1 MKTYCSLAWNH
12 QFIGPG
18 GLCKPCCRFK
28 KEYVLEN
35 NDKYNLDTST
45 INEIF
50 HSDFMND
57 IREKMLK
64 GEKVDGCKKCY
75 EEEETGKNE
84 SLRQTHNKII
94 DLTENIDLNSPK
106 IIFLE
111 FAFSNICNLQ
121 CVMCGSYFSTSWIK
135 QDTTGLEDLTIQH
148 HKKYDLPNLDSI
160 KEVIPDLTFIKLT
173 GGEPLLISKY
183 YDILIERSKYPN
195 LENCTL
201 VVCTNLTFFPS
212 DELLDIWKRC
222 KHVVLSAS
230 LDGIRDTIEYVRYPS
245 DWYDVEENIIRYLE
259 LSKIM
264 DIRIGIRPTIMPYN
278 ILNVIELYNWWETIS
293 SIYFNDD
300 FSKLWTTI
308 THVAQPEFL
317 SLQVLDK
324 PTKEFIELNLNLQLS
339 KINNNKEIEQ
349 HVNHLIKYMNLEDNS
364 HLLNDFKRYTKVM
377 DKRGITFKELEPDL
391 YNIIFGSE

>member
-1 MKTYCSLAWNH
+1 MNNTYCSLAWNH

-35 NDKYNLDTST
+35 NDKYDLATST

-50 HSDFMND
+50 HSEFMND
-57 IREKMLK
+57 IRANMLID
-64 GEKVDGCKKCY
+64 EPIEGCKKCY
-75 EEEETGKNE
+75 EEEAAGKNE
-84 SLRQTHNKII
+84 SLRQTHNKIDEI
-94 DLTENIDLNSPK
+94 TENIDLRNPK

-135 QDTTGLEDLTIQH
+135 QDTTGIMDLTIQH
-148 HKKYDLPNLDSI
+148 HKKYDLPNLNSI
-160 KEVIPDLTFIKLT
+160 KEVIPDLTFIKFT

-183 YDILIERSKYPN
+183 YDILIERAKHPN
-195 LENCTL
+195 FENCSL
-201 VVCTNLTFFPS
+201 VFCTNLTFFPS
-212 DELLDIWKRC
+212 DELLDIWSRC

-230 LDGIRDTIEYVRYPS
+230 LDGIENVAEYIRYPTE
-245 DWYDVEENIIRYLE
+245 WEDVSENIIKYLK
-259 LSKIM
+259 LSDIM
-264 DIRIGIRPTIMPYN
+264 DIRVGIRPTIMPYN
-278 ILNVIELYNWWETIS
+278 ILSVIEFYEWWEVIS
-293 SIYFNDD
+293 SIYYNDD
-300 FSKLWTTI
+300 PDKLWSTL

-339 KINNNKEIEQ
+339 RTDSNEVKH
-349 HVNHLIKYMNLEDNS
+349 HVEHLIKYMNLEDNS

-377 DKRGITFKELEPDL
+377 DKRGLTFKDLEPDL
-391 YNIIFGSE
+391 YEMIFGEK